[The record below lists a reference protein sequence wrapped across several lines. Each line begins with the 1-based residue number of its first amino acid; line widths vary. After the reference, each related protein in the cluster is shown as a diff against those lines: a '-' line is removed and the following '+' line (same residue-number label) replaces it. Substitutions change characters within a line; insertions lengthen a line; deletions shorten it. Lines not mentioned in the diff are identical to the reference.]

1 MDRIADIWGPRTAH
15 PRGTVWPARVDVHLA
30 DGLTEDDV
38 DRWVQSACGLCS
50 NGCGCDIN
58 GLTTAPLVIQQGL
71 TPTRVVAAFLPQGL
85 CTVVAVA
92 LTLAAGVR
100 DSGVRTAPSW

>member
-1 MDRIADIWGPRTAH
+1 MDRVAATWGPRTPHAE
-15 PRGTVWPARVDVHLA
+15 GTVRPARVDLRLEP
-30 DGLTEDDV
+30 GLGEQDV

-50 NGCGCDIN
+50 NGCGCDIT

-92 LTLAAGVR
+92 LTLPAGVR